1 MDETSRSALDIEIES
16 SISRNDKAGVIF
28 SKRVHGLQ
36 EEKRAGPFLVPPG
49 PSGDSSG
56 EIFHRFQVEIF
67 SGKACGIPP
76 GFYSDFLAA
85 EDAAVSTT
93 ASSMPA
99 PSVSTH
105 SM

>member
-1 MDETSRSALDIEIES
+1 MNKTSGSALDIEIEPT
-16 SISRNDKAGVIF
+16 IGGNDKAGVIF

-56 EIFHRFQVEIF
+56 EIFHRFQVNF
-67 SGKACGIPP
+67 LGKWPVASQQV
-76 GFYSDFLAA
+76 FYSDFLAS
-85 EDAAVSTT
+85 EDATVSTT
-93 ASSMPA
+93 ASSMTA
-99 PSVSTH
+99 LSVSTH